1 MTSRIITIFTV
12 ILLGHT
18 SISCSPEQKQ
28 EKERTRAEIR
38 TDEIFGESGHFRGH
52 AIGDLL
58 EDVVKADRDFLFKR
72 QFDELNYSIPFS
84 PTDSAHF
91 DVAYVFGQKHL
102 YEIQVDVLVNS
113 KEEVDNLFGAFKKKL
128 VARYGEPSEKPHYAF
143 WEVEEDGRQLEVT
156 LRDESAVYNRP
167 FLSLNIIEPQIF
179 VH

>member
-1 MTSRIITIFTV
+1 MTSRIIAIFVV

-52 AIGDLL
+52 SIGDLIGEVL
-58 EDVVKADRDFLFKR
+58 KTDRDFLFKK

-84 PTDSAHF
+84 PTDSAHY
-91 DVAYVFGQKHL
+91 DVAYVFDQKHL
-102 YEIQVDVLVNS
+102 FEIQVDVLVNS
-113 KEEVDNLFGAFKKKL
+113 QEEVDDLFEAFKKKL
-128 VARYGEPSEKPHYAF
+128 VARYGEPSEKQNYAF
-143 WEVEEDGRQLEVT
+143 WEVQDDGRQLEVT
-156 LRDESAVYNRP
+156 LRDESAEYERP